1 MAPLAPFKASF
12 KDPFKTRPPM
22 GIRALSITNLNLV
35 LLNVYKICMDS

>member
-12 KDPFKTRPPM
+12 NDPFKTRSPM
-22 GIRALSITNLNLV
+22 GIRALSIPNLNLV